1 MLFKNNERLI
11 FLLDFGM
18 ILIRLQ
24 WPTMWR
30 HIAGGQVSSLYF
42 EIMMWANAMMGCRKD
57 LLGTGP
63 GCRQHNN
70 PTLTDQGS

>member
-24 WPTMWR
+24 GPTMWQ
-30 HIAGGQVSSLYF
+30 HFAGGQVSSIYF
-42 EIMMWANAMMGCRKD
+42 EIMMWANAMTGCRKD
-57 LLGTGP
+57 LLGTGL
-63 GCRQHNN
+63 GRRQHKDS
-70 PTLTDQGS
+70 TLTDQGS